1 MKKTQASFIPVSRY
15 LLGIMFM
22 AFVVLFV
29 YSSLNLKNID
39 FGYRLQELKQRE
51 KILNDELGRLR
62 AEKSSLLKLER
73 VERIVRNRLGYQ
85 YPAPE
90 QLIKVFED

>member
-1 MKKTQASFIPVSRY
+1 MKKTSGSFIPVSRY
-15 LLGIMFM
+15 LLGVMLVSF
-22 AFVVLFV
+22 AVLFV

-39 FGYRLQELKQRE
+39 FGYRLQELKQQE
-51 KILNDELGRLR
+51 KKLNEELGRLK

-90 QLIKVFED
+90 QLIKVFEE